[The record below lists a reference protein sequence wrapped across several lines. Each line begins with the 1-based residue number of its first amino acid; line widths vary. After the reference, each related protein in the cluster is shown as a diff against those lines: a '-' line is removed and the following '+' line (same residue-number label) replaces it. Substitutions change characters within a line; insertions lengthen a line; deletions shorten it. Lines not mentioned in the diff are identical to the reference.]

1 MTELVSKE
9 TVVLHQSGN
18 EMKKNWFLSTEF
30 NQSPLDKTR
39 FLFITLS
46 RCFLGCLSPLGM
58 EDGRIKN
65 NQIRATSPR
74 SGLSRAIYARFN
86 HTDGNGGWCPDQ
98 TGPANETL
106 YSQYVQVKLD
116 EPVRIKG
123 IYLQGSAKGLGKVER
138 FLINYTPNKTN
149 PFSWRWIGNLHQVR
163 TKVIMTK
170 IFSWSPWSNHQL
182 VISAPAC

>member
-1 MTELVSKE
+1 
-9 TVVLHQSGN
+9 
-18 EMKKNWFLSTEF
+18 
-30 NQSPLDKTR
+30 
-39 FLFITLS
+39 
-46 RCFLGCLSPLGM
+46 M

-65 NQIRATSPR
+65 NQIRATSTR

-98 TGPANETL
+98 KGRANETL

-123 IYLQGSAKGLGKVER
+123 IYLQGSAKGLGRVER

-149 PFSWRWIGNLHQVR
+149 PFSWRWIGNLDQVR

-170 IFSWSPWSNHQL
+170 IFS
-182 VISAPAC
+182 